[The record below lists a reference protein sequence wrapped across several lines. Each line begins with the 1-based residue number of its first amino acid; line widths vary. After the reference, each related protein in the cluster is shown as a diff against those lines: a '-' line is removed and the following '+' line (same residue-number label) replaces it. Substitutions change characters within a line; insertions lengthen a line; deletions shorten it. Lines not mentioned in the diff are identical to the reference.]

1 MITRLAPL
9 LLCAGILCACGSASE
24 PTTPAGTTNGTTTT
38 AAQMALTVYRVVDG
52 RLRPETVHVARTRA
66 VAQAA
71 LDALGV
77 TASVTIEG
85 GRARVALENADD
97 EQVASIVYTL
107 TQFKSVQRVNVA
119 GQAGLTRADVAQYVP
134 PILVESPVPG
144 ASVPATFIVSGTASV
159 FEATLL
165 VELRRGGQVLEK
177 KTVTAS
183 EGAPGRG
190 TFSVA
195 LHAPS
200 AGAATVAVY
209 SPSAAD
215 GSAQHEQD
223 VRITVTP

>member
-1 MITRLAPL
+1 MVRLVPL
-9 LLCAGILCACGSASE
+9 LLCAGILCACGSASDSTS
-24 PTTPAGTTNGTTTT
+24 PTTTSDRTTTT
-38 AAQMALTVYRVVDG
+38 LSARMALTVYRVVDG
-52 RLRPETVHVARTRA
+52 RLRPETAQVPRSPA

-77 TASVTIEG
+77 PATVTIDN
-85 GRARVALENADD
+85 GRARVALDQADD
-97 EQVASIVYTL
+97 ERVASIVYTL
-107 TQFKSVQRVNVA
+107 TQFPSVQRVDVA
-119 GQAGLTRADVAQYVP
+119 GQAGLTRDDVAQYVP
-134 PILVESPVPG
+134 PIMVESPVTG
-144 ASVPATFIVSGTASV
+144 ASVSATFTVSGTASV
-159 FEATLL
+159 FEATLF
-165 VELRRGGQVLEK
+165 VELRRGNKVLEK

-190 TFSVA
+190 TFSVD

-223 VRITVTP
+223 LRIVVTP